1 MRALNRP
8 AIDYRALYRKAIS
21 QTQRNADKA
30 VLEGIEDRMVAAT
43 EAYDA
48 TMQNE
53 GPHAV
58 VKIDLTAEEEAL
70 AGALY
75 KKRIVSRKGICR
87 STYDDLIVSTSTCPY
102 CLDGEIYEIDH
113 FLPQAHHRDVVMY
126 PGNLVPIC
134 HPCNH
139 IKLELLP
146 VDARHSLLHPYFDR
160 LPVQPW
166 LFAAIDR
173 TADGPVLKFRVQLDE
188 AQHGNIAPRL
198 AYHFD
203 TLSLDS
209 RMRVRS
215 ARVLIELQADVEQY
229 LADLGAGGLKVHFA
243 SEADKHF
250 ARHGNTLEAAAYRA
264 ASTNDAFCAGDYK
277 N

>member
-1 MRALNRP
+1 VRGLNP
-8 AIDYRALYRKAIS
+8 PPIDYRALYRKAIS

-30 VLEGIEDRMVAAT
+30 VLAAMEDRMVAAGV
-43 EAYDA
+43 AYDA
-48 TMQNE
+48 TVRAH

-58 VKIDLTAEEEAL
+58 VQIPLAADEVEL

-75 KKRIVSRKGICR
+75 AKRIVSKDGVCR
-87 STYDDLIVSTSTCPY
+87 STYDDLRVSTTSCPF

-146 VDARHSLLHPYFDR
+146 VDAEHSLLHPYFDR
-160 LPVQPW
+160 LPAQPW
-166 LFAAIDR
+166 LFADIDR
-173 TADGPVLKFRVQLDE
+173 KEGGPVLNFHVHLDQ
-188 AQHGNIAPRL
+188 AVHGSIAPRL
-198 AYHFD
+198 EYHFA
-203 TLSLDS
+203 TLELDR

-215 ARVLIELQADVEQY
+215 SKVLVELQADLEEY
-229 LADLGAGGLKVHFA
+229 LTAIGVDGLKAHFA
-243 SEADKHF
+243 SEAAKHF
-250 ARHGNTLEAAAYRA
+250 TRHGNSLEAAAYRA
-264 ASTNDAFCAGDYK
+264 ASVNDAFCAGEYR